1 MGKEELV
8 INFVDKLSRVLTQ
21 LKSFREN
28 ITKATVVRRL
38 FQFTPVKFD
47 PITTTLEQFNN
58 FKPMTLDETLGSL
71 KVHEKKLQEGQI
83 EKEQEQA
90 LLTHIIEKNKGL
102 GGNSRGCGRGR
113 NRGCGRGHVRSNG
126 DDSYEWDRN
135 TRDKSKIQL
144 FNYQKFRYFAYEC
157 QSEEQKL
164 NMAKV
169 EEKKSTMLVMS
180 LTERYSHHWGCLPKD
195 MFVTTYF

>member
-1 MGKEELV
+1 
-8 INFVDKLSRVLTQ
+8 
-21 LKSFREN
+21 
-28 ITKATVVRRL
+28 
-38 FQFTPVKFD
+38 
-47 PITTTLEQFNN
+47 
-58 FKPMTLDETLGSL
+58 MTLDETLGSL

-113 NRGCGRGHVRSNG
+113 NRGCGRGHGRSNG

-157 QSEEQKL
+157 
-164 NMAKV
+164 
-169 EEKKSTMLVMS
+169 
-180 LTERYSHHWGCLPKD
+180 
-195 MFVTTYF
+195 